1 MSKETDIRVEKF
13 LRDLVLKLSSKLDR
27 EAVQAVNHYIDHDE
41 YEMAFEGLFI
51 EIMKFKEVLD
61 INKKETGEIAY
72 LLKLNEESV
81 FESDFWSRFQK
92 FIG

>member
-1 MSKETDIRVEKF
+1 MM
-13 LRDLVLKLSSKLDR
+13 
-27 EAVQAVNHYIDHDE
+27 N
-41 YEMAFEGLFI
+41 M
-51 EIMKFKEVLD
+51 IMKLKEVLD